1 MGGQK
6 RSHCGINQFCTLSIA
21 RIFIEKISKV
31 FCFTEKKTDGVRI
44 FVESFGIASIWKT
57 EESTIF

>member
-6 RSHCGINQFCTLSIA
+6 RSHCGINHFCTLSIA
-21 RIFIEKISKV
+21 RIFIKKISK
-31 FCFTEKKTDGVRI
+31 FFFHGKKNDGGRI

-57 EESTIF
+57 

>member
-1 MGGQK
+1 MYGWIK

-21 RIFIEKISKV
+21 IIFIKKYLR
-31 FCFTEKKTDGVRI
+31 FFFFTEKKADGGRI

-57 EESTIF
+57 